1 MQNKLDFLLERVQK
15 QNPQAN
21 IRKIR
26 AAYECAAK
34 AHEGQK
40 RKNGEPYIIHPVSVA
55 EIVVEMGLD
64 TDSICAA
71 LLHDVGKPACMLKDG
86 NFHDHPARGAAIAA
100 DILTRLKAPKKLTE
114 ETAALVALD
123 LSGRAYLAFEDK
135 LDGKAGVFDLEL
147 VEEFLRAFS
156 SHAGLN
162 LYVKLLR
169 RGNKHHEAEAVF
181 KALALCL
188 KDAAAVV
195 SDRIPS
201 SKGVLE

>member
-1 MQNKLDFLLERVQK
+1 MRTSHIERKTKETEIALTLNV
-15 QNPQAN
+15 
-21 IRKIR
+21 
-26 AAYECAAK
+26 
-34 AHEGQK
+34 
-40 RKNGEPYIIHPVSVA
+40 NGTGVA
-55 EIVVEMGLD
+55 EISTGVGFFDHSVHSGIVLTLSCMGVTYVDFHHTVEDTGIALGDAFKEALGDKRGIARFSDRVVPMD
-64 TDSICAA
+64 
-71 LLHDVGKPACMLKDG
+71 
-86 NFHDHPARGAAIAA
+86 
-100 DILTRLKAPKKLTE
+100 

-188 KDAAAVV
+188 KDAASVV